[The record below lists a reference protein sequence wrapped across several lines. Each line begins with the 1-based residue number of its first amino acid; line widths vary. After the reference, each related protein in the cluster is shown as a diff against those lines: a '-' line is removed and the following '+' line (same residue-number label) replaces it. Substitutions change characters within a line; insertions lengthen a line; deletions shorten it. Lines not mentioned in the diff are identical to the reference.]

1 MGGFTFLKQ
10 RSQGNKLRWWCQY
23 ANKGYLPEWIPIYFV
38 KNNTKEYRCNICEDV
53 IRTDIHPAESLQHIK
68 KKHKEIY
75 ELHKNWKKVEH
86 DESVGFQ
93 IEFLQLNEKDN
104 LKPQPVMVEQICEV
118 TGEMVKV
125 EQKPEE
131 DDHFL
136 LVPSKKKNKISC
148 EFGRKRSWVWKYF
161 DKLTNIIYRC
171 NLCNAV
177 LSIKGCN
184 TNNMNRHVRTRHPVI
199 YKTEVENKHDDT
211 TTKSDIDFV
220 DFVDLGQKKDD
231 SFCKTKDDT
240 LHMMRQR
247 RSWIWSYFNRISGT
261 LAQCKLCNRNICHG
275 GNATGNMNRHLKMV
289 HNKTAVPDN
298 HNWIWKVF
306 ENEAEELAC
315 KICHFKCIKF
325 DNVDNSIKCIL
336 HHLKTEHGVVSSDQ
350 IITETEYEVENVT

>member
-10 RSQGNKLRWWCQY
+10 RSQD
-23 ANKGYLPEWIPIYFV
+23 LPEWIPIYFV
-38 KNNTKEYRCNICEDV
+38 KNSIKEYRCNICEDV
-53 IRTDIHPAESLQHIK
+53 IKTDIHPAEPLQHIK
-68 KKHKEIY
+68 NKHKEIY
-75 ELHKNWKKVEH
+75 ELHKDWKRVEQ
-86 DESVGFQ
+86 DASVGFQ
-93 IEFLQLNEKDN
+93 IEFLQLNEKDD

-118 TGEMVKV
+118 TGEMVTV

-131 DDHFL
+131 DDNFL
-136 LVPSKKKNKISC
+136 LMPSKKKRRNKISC

-184 TNNMNRHVRTRHPVI
+184 TNNMNRHVRTRHPGI
-199 YKTEVENKHDDT
+199 YKAEIENKHDDT
-211 TTKSDIDFV
+211 TTKCDIDFV
-220 DFVDLGQKKDD
+220 DFVDLGQKKNDD
-231 SFCKTKDDT
+231 FIKTKDDT
-240 LHMMRQR
+240 LHVMRQR

-289 HNKTAVPDN
+289 HNKTAVPDD

-306 ENEAEELAC
+306 ENEAEQLAC

-325 DNVDNSIKCIL
+325 DDVENSIKCIL
-336 HHLKTEHGVVSSDQ
+336 HHLKREHGVVSSDQ
-350 IITETEYEVENVT
+350 IITETEYEVENDT